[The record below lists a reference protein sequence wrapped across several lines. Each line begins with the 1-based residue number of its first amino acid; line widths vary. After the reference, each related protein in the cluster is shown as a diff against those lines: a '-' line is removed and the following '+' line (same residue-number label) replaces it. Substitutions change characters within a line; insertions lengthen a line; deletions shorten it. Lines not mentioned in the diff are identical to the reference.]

1 MFVATRGMLTAR
13 QICAAVRDEAVRAA
27 GSYEAA
33 RKLLLDAGIAGSAD
47 IGRVIDALSRA
58 RLFRYR
64 LSPVACDFTGL
75 MLLDGLVPAP
85 MDSRR

>member
-1 MFVATRGMLTAR
+1 MFVGTRGMLTAR

-27 GSYEAA
+27 GSYESA

-64 LSPVACDFTGL
+64 LPLVACDFTGL
-75 MLLDGLVPAP
+75 MLFEGLVHR
-85 MDSRR
+85 SC